1 MTENIQDVALAIVLV
16 FPILR
21 TLVVGLRCWSR
32 LLDDGFIV
40 VAWSLAI
47 GQTYTVWM
55 CMCDIF
61 EDLCSMEGLLI
72 PFLDPDTKLTYSRY
86 HSSDVSP
93 LSIQEKIIGQKY
105 NLANQLLYNPI
116 LAIVKASVIVFFF
129 SAGGPTTHSAMEPSR
144 PSISIRLRFSR
155 HGPGCPEAARADTKA
170 RTETGLVKG
179 GQCINQIA
187 FFLGSAGFTIVTNI
201 WLLCI
206 PAIIVWRL
214 QMSKRKKTAII
225 GILSMGI
232 IVTALSIAR
241 LVIYAQRF
249 SPHSKDRTCNI
260 GHTVSGAEANLAIIT
275 ASATALNSLVARFA
289 PRFWRSSAH
298 HSTSQ
303 QGPSGWRERSTA
315 AGGSRTRDIYPLRDS
330 SRRQKGPSDSQEEIM
345 PFDLRSNAPPHFS
358 AASSGAPHS

>member
-1 MTENIQDVALAIVLV
+1 MPENIQDVALAIVLV

-21 TLVVGLRCWSR
+21 TLVVGLRCWSK
-32 LLDDGFIV
+32 LLGRQFGWDDGFIV

-55 CMCDIF
+55 Y
-61 EDLCSMEGLLI
+61 
-72 PFLDPDTKLTYSRY
+72 TKLTYSRY

-116 LAIVKASVIVFFF
+116 LAIVKASVIVFLFRLEDRRRIVRWNLHAL
-129 SAGGPTTHSAMEPSR
+129 SAVNLGLLL
-144 PSISIRLRFSR
+144 SIFLSDLFQ
-155 HGPGCPEAARADTKA
+155 CKAARADMKA

-289 PRFWRSSAH
+289 PR
-298 HSTSQ
+298 
-303 QGPSGWRERSTA
+303 GWRERSTA

>member
-1 MTENIQDVALAIVLV
+1 MPENIQDVALAIVLV

-32 LLDDGFIV
+32 LLGRQFGWDDGFIV
-40 VAWSLAI
+40 VAWILAI

-55 CMCDIF
+55 Y
-61 EDLCSMEGLLI
+61 
-72 PFLDPDTKLTYSRY
+72 TKLTYSRY
-86 HSSDVSP
+86 HSID
-93 LSIQEKIIGQKY
+93 KY

-116 LAIVKASVIVFFF
+116 LAIVKASVIVFLDRRRIVRWNLHAL
-129 SAGGPTTHSAMEPSR
+129 SAVNLGLLL
-144 PSISIRLRFSR
+144 SIFLSDLFQ
-155 HGPGCPEAARADTKA
+155 CKAARADTKA

-179 GQCINQIA
+179 RQCINQIA

-260 GHTVSGAEANLAIIT
+260 GHTVSGTEANLAIIT

-345 PFDLRSNAPPHFS
+345 PFGLRSNAPPHFS